1 MILLILRGCFGS
13 RISAFPPA
21 PERTRDIV
29 TTPESSAT
37 NTSPRRVDFIEG
49 YHVRLRAALNRGE
62 GKLVTLSQGG
72 AYVATP
78 LSLLPQAQ
86 LSVAIDIPELSRVVE
101 VEAVVAWENRGP
113 QRPSSTQPDGY
124 GLRFIRVPTV
134 SAEAIQWLLHR
145 EERRGHDNPASTQA
159 LSPWEV
165 REMMERAEEQ
175 FGLEAANVHRPTN
188 PFEEPEGP
196 PHRLET
202 SVLKARAPRAPG
214 VFVLSYERAVGARV
228 GRSDDNLRESLSA
241 FVGQYAYFHF
251 EVVPASKD
259 RFEKECELF
268 HDLGGDRGQLD
279 NAEHPI
285 PPPKGHLECPLC
297 VRGLFSR

>member
-1 MILLILRGCFGS
+1 M
-13 RISAFPPA
+13 
-21 PERTRDIV
+21 
-29 TTPESSAT
+29 TTHESSST

-62 GKLVTLSQGG
+62 GKLMTLSQGG

-86 LSVAIDIPELSRVVE
+86 LSVAIEIPELSRFVE

-113 QRPSSTQPDGY
+113 RRPAASQPDGY
-124 GLRFIRVPTV
+124 GLRFIRVPTI

-145 EERRGHDNPASTQA
+145 EERRSRDNPEITQA
-159 LSPWEV
+159 LSPSEV

-196 PHRLET
+196 PHRLER
-202 SVLKARAPRAPG
+202 SVLKARVPKVPG
-214 VFVLSYERAVGARV
+214 VYVLGNDRAVGARV
-228 GRSDDNLRESLSA
+228 GRSDHDLRESLLA
-241 FVGQYAYFHF
+241 FVDHYSYFHF
-251 EVVPASKD
+251 EVVPQVKD
-259 RFEKECELF
+259 RFERECDLF

-279 NAEHPI
+279 NPEHPI
-285 PPPKGHLECPLC
+285 PPRGNLECPLC

>member
-1 MILLILRGCFGS
+1 MRLFRF
-13 RISAFPPA
+13 A
-21 PERTRDIV
+21 PERIRGIV
-29 TTPESSAT
+29 TTPQPFAP

-49 YHVRLRAALNRGE
+49 YHVRLRTALNRGE

-72 AYVATP
+72 GYVATP

-113 QRPSSTQPDGY
+113 RRPSSAQPDGY

-134 SAEAIQWLLHR
+134 SAEAIQWLLRR
-145 EERRGHDNPASTQA
+145 EERPSGSDPGRTQA
-159 LSPWEV
+159 LSRSDV

-196 PHRLET
+196 PHRLEP

-214 VFVLSYERAVGARV
+214 VFVLGHDRAVAARV
-228 GRSDDNLRESLSA
+228 GRADHDLRESLSA
-241 FVGQYAYFHF
+241 FVGHYSFFHL

-259 RFEKECELF
+259 RFYKECELF

-279 NAEHPI
+279 NADHPFAVPRGNLNCPI
-285 PPPKGHLECPLC
+285 CVKGLL
-297 VRGLFSR
+297 SR

>member
-1 MILLILRGCFGS
+1 M
-13 RISAFPPA
+13 
-21 PERTRDIV
+21 

-37 NTSPRRVDFIEG
+37 NTSPRRIDFVEG

-62 GKLVTLSQGG
+62 GKLMTLSQGG

-78 LSLLPQAQ
+78 LSFLPQAQ
-86 LSVAIDIPELSRVVE
+86 LSVAIEIPELSRIVE

-113 QRPSSTQPDGY
+113 RRPSSAQPDGY
-124 GLRFIRVPTV
+124 GIRFIRVPTV

-145 EERRGHDNPASTQA
+145 EERRSRDNPASTQA
-159 LSPWEV
+159 LSSREV

-175 FGLEAANVHRPTN
+175 FGLAAANVHQPTN

-196 PHRLET
+196 PHRLEH

-214 VFVLSYERAVGARV
+214 VFVLSYDRTVGARV
-228 GRSDDNLRESLSA
+228 GRSDEDLRESLSA
-241 FVGQYAYFHF
+241 FVGHYSYFYF

-259 RFEKECELF
+259 RFAKECELF

-285 PPPKGHLECPLC
+285 PPPRGNLECLLC
-297 VRGLFSR
+297 VRGGLSR

>member
-1 MILLILRGCFGS
+1 
-13 RISAFPPA
+13 
-21 PERTRDIV
+21 V
-29 TTPESSAT
+29 TTPEASAT
-37 NTSPRRVDFIEG
+37 NTSPRRIDFLEG

-62 GKLVTLSQGG
+62 GRLMTLSQGG

-86 LSVAIDIPELSRVVE
+86 LSVAIDIPELSRIVE

-113 QRPSSTQPDGY
+113 RRPSSAHPDGY

-145 EERRGHDNPASTQA
+145 EEPGSRDNPASTQA
-159 LSPWEV
+159 LSPREV
-165 REMMERAEEQ
+165 REMMERAEKQ

-196 PHRLET
+196 PHRLDP

-214 VFVLSYERAVGARV
+214 VFVLGYDRAVGARV
-228 GRSDDNLRESLSA
+228 GRADVDLRETLSA
-241 FVGQYAYFHF
+241 FVGHYSYFHF
-251 EVVPASKD
+251 EVVPSSKD
-259 RFEKECELF
+259 RFHKECELF

-279 NAEHPI
+279 NADHPV
-285 PPPKGHLECPLC
+285 PPSRGNLGCPLC
-297 VRGLFSR
+297 VKDLFSR

>member
-1 MILLILRGCFGS
+1 MRLFRS
-13 RISAFPPA
+13 A
-21 PERTRDIV
+21 PERIRGIV
-29 TTPESSAT
+29 TTPESFAT

-72 AYVATP
+72 AYVATQ

-86 LSVAIDIPELSRVVE
+86 LWVAIDIPELSRIVE
-101 VEAVVAWENRGP
+101 VEAIVAWENRGP
-113 QRPSSTQPDGY
+113 RRPSSAQPDGY

-134 SAEAIQWLLHR
+134 SAEAIQWLLRR
-145 EERRGHDNPASTQA
+145 EERPSGNDPGRTQA

-165 REMMERAEEQ
+165 RAMMERAEQ
-175 FGLEAANVHRPTN
+175 LYGLAAANVHRPTN

-196 PHRLET
+196 PHRLEL

-214 VFVLSYERAVGARV
+214 VFVLGYDRAVGARV
-228 GRSDDNLRESLSA
+228 GRADDDLRESLSA
-241 FVGQYAYFHF
+241 FVGHYSYFHF
-251 EVVPASKD
+251 EVVPASRD
-259 RFEKECELF
+259 RFYKECELF

-279 NAEHPI
+279 NADHPA
-285 PPPKGHLECPLC
+285 PPPRGNLECPLC
-297 VRGLFSR
+297 V